1 MIHVTPQGK
10 KRYKALEKIGM
21 YCMYFNIKTKVEC
34 RYKIYTAKRLGM
46 DKEINPLLT
55 ISLFSDEGIETFYYA
70 VEIVNIKKK

>member
-55 ISLFSDEGIETFYYA
+55 I
-70 VEIVNIKKK
+70 